1 MMPGMSSS
9 ASPATKLCK
18 SCGLCCTG
26 HLFTW
31 TKLRSAELDAIQV
44 LGLKVFRE
52 PQQRGFGQP
61 CPIWNGVCTIYDAP
75 HYPRF
80 CHTYKCKLLKKLLEE
95 NISLSESLTVVQQAM
110 EMILELEVLLHIS
123 PEENFRERL
132 VNYIEDENA
141 DLTIQSKAKNLL
153 SFFEGH
159 FGVNDFFEST

>member
-1 MMPGMSSS
+1 MLGMSTNE
-9 ASPATKLCK
+9 SPATKLCK

-31 TKLRSAELDAIQV
+31 TKLRSAELNSIQS

-52 PQQRGFGQP
+52 PYQRGFSQP
-61 CPIWNGVCTIYDAP
+61 CPLWNGVCTIYETP

-95 NISLSESLTVVQQAM
+95 NTSLSESLTVVQQAM
-110 EMILELEVLLHIS
+110 EKIRELESLLHIS
-123 PEENFRERL
+123 PKENFRERL

-141 DLTIQSKAKNLL
+141 DLTMQSKAKNLL
-153 SFFEGH
+153 SFFEQY
-159 FGVNDFFEST
+159 FGVNDFFENT